1 MALAA
6 RAEAANIAFPQ
17 GPDIAVQ
24 SMNFTGARLSARGG
38 FLVVL
43 RLLLALLAAAAV
55 PRGACAAEL
64 TVTIDN
70 VRNDKGVVRL
80 SVYASPGEWP
90 DKSAKAH
97 DQVKPAKAGPV
108 TFKFNLPPGVY
119 AVNAYHDENN
129 NNKFDTTLLGL
140 PLEGYGFSNDVRPTF
155 KAPSFNSAAF
165 ELLPAGGV
173 IHFSL
178 VYP

>member
-17 GPDIAVQ
+17 SQDIAVQ
-24 SMNFTGARLSARGG
+24 SMNFTSARSPARGG

-43 RLLLALLAAAAV
+43 LLALLAAVAALR
-55 PRGACAAEL
+55 PAHAAEL

-80 SVYASPGEWP
+80 SVYASPDEWP
-90 DKSAKAH
+90 DKSTKDH
-97 DQVKPAKAGPV
+97 DRVQPAKAGPV
-108 TFKFNLPPGVY
+108 SFKFNLPPGVY

-129 NNKFDTTLLGL
+129 NNKFDTNLLGL
-140 PLEGYGFSNDVRPTF
+140 PLEGYGFSNDVRPTI
-155 KAPSFNSAAF
+155 KAPSFNSGAQFRAALGQ
-165 ELLPAGGV
+165 E
-173 IHFSL
+173 
-178 VYP
+178 

>member
-24 SMNFTGARLSARGG
+24 SMNFTSVRSPARGG
-38 FLVVL
+38 LLVV
-43 RLLLALLAAAAV
+43 LLLALLASAAA
-55 PRGACAAEL
+55 PRAARAAEL

-70 VRNDKGVVRL
+70 VRDDKGVVRL
-80 SVYASPGEWP
+80 SVYASPDEWP
-90 DKSAKAH
+90 DKSTKGH

-119 AVNAYHDENN
+119 AVNAFHDEDNSG
-129 NNKFDTTLLGL
+129 KFKTNFIGL
-140 PLEGYGFSNDVRPTF
+140 PLEGYGFSNDAHATY
-155 KAPSFNSAAF
+155 KAPSFEQCYF
-165 ELLPAGGV
+165 QLLPAGGV

>member
-1 MALAA
+1 M
-6 RAEAANIAFPQ
+6 
-17 GPDIAVQ
+17 
-24 SMNFTGARLSARGG
+24 
-38 FLVVL
+38 
-43 RLLLALLAAAAV
+43 LLALIASAAP
-55 PRGACAAEL
+55 PRPAHAAEL
-64 TVTIDN
+64 TVTVDN

-80 SVYASPGEWP
+80 SVYASPEEWP
-90 DKSAKAH
+90 DKSAKNH

-119 AVNAYHDENN
+119 AVNAFHDENN
-129 NNKFDTTLLGL
+129 DGKFKTNLIGL
-140 PLEGYGFSNDVRPTF
+140 PEEGYGFSNDVRPTY
-155 KAPSFNSAAF
+155 KAPSFDKAAF